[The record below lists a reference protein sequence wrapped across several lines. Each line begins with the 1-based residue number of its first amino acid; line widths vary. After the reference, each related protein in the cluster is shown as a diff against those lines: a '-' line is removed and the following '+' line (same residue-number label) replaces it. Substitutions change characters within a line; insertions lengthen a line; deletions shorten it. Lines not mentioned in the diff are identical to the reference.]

1 MLLLLIA
8 SLLIYR
14 KQAVYSGL
22 YPMIC
27 KTNLNEKKKILSLP
41 TGRLGKSFGSLDCF
55 LAQLISELWS
65 CNVV

>member
-27 KTNLNEKKKILSLP
+27 KTNLNEKKKFFHCQLEDLESL
-41 TGRLGKSFGSLDCF
+41 
-55 LAQLISELWS
+55 LAVWI
-65 CNVV
+65 VF

>member
-27 KTNLNEKKKILSLP
+27 KTNLNEKKN
-41 TGRLGKSFGSLDCF
+41 SFIANWKTWKVFWQFGLFSSTID
-55 LAQLISELWS
+55 
-65 CNVV
+65 